1 MKYGS
6 LMGKTERQRPLVRPR
21 SEWGLCKNGSS
32 RNRIGEHGLDLS
44 DSG

>member
-1 MKYGS
+1 
-6 LMGKTERQRPLVRPR
+6 MGKPEVQRPLVRPR
-21 SEWGLCKNGSS
+21 NAWGLCKNGSS